1 MRATIRRLATLGAV
15 LATFG
20 ALAAPAW
27 GATGDPLFTF
37 VPTAAT
43 SPKVLPSGYLIGP
56 CGLGVDSS
64 GRFFV
69 SDYYH
74 HTVDLFNAGGNPPTY
89 AGQLAGEDPLDGPCG
104 LALDSTNRLYVNNF
118 DRNVAR
124 FNAYPSFGSGT
135 TIAGAGVDSANSTGV
150 AVDSADNVYVDDRT
164 YVTAY
169 DSSGVQL
176 IDAGNPLKIG
186 EGTLGEGYGLAIDAT
201 GASTS
206 PTPPMTRSRSMTRR
220 LDKSTPVLTIAGPPG
235 GFNSLRHA
243 ALAVNRST
251 GVLYVVDN
259 LQPQYAEEP
268 AAQVDVF
275 DPSLTPPNDFLG
287 VLKYQIADALP
298 PGLAVDN
305 SGGANQGRVYVT
317 SGNTNQAGIYAYAAG
332 SQIGSS
338 SPPAVGLVVSAAG
351 SGGGAVTSSLG
362 GIDCASTCAAE
373 IRSGADVSLAAT
385 PDPGSTF
392 AGWSGGGCS
401 GAGECTVAMDQAT
414 SVSAQFE
421 ATQGTDPP
429 PGDGGEPPAMAPI
442 STSFQGPP
450 MPLPTRPFHAKR
462 PRHHA
467 KRRHRHHRKGH
478 RGRGHH
484 STCKSGCRSP

>member
-1 MRATIRRLATLGAV
+1 MRATIRRLAALGAV

-37 VPTAAT
+37 VPTVAT

-56 CGLGVDSS
+56 CGLGVDST

-89 AGQLAGEDPLDGPCG
+89 AGQLANEDPLDGPCG

-118 DRNVAR
+118 DRNVVR

-135 TIAGAGVDSANSTGV
+135 TIAGAGVDSAHSTGV
-150 AVDSADNVYVDDRT
+150 AVNPATDAVYVNDRT

-169 DSSGVQL
+169 DSTGVQL
-176 IDAGNPLKIG
+176 TDGPDPLKIG
-186 EGTLGEGYGLAIDAT
+186 DGTLGEGYGLAIDAS
-201 GASTS
+201 GRLYVADASDDTVKVYD
-206 PTPPMTRSRSMTRR
+206 PAAV
-220 LDKSTPVLTIAGPPG
+220 DKSTPVLTIAGPSG
-235 GFNSLRHA
+235 GFSSLRHA

-251 GVLYVVDN
+251 GLLYVVDN

-268 AAQVDVF
+268 DAQVDVF
-275 DPSLTPPNDFLG
+275 DPSLSPPSDFLG

-298 PGLAVDN
+298 SGLAVDN

-338 SPPAVGLVVSAAG
+338 SPPSIGLVVKAAG
-351 SGGGAVTSSLG
+351 TGGGAVTSSLG
-362 GIDCASTCAAE
+362 ALDCATTCSTDIRAGAA
-373 IRSGADVSLAAT
+373 VSLAAT
-385 PDPGSTF
+385 PDSGSTF

-401 GAGECTVAMDQAT
+401 GTGECTVKMDEAT
-414 SVSAQFE
+414 SVSAEFQAE
-421 ATQGTDPP
+421 AVADPPGGSPGGATQPTSTPSP
-429 PGDGGEPPAMAPI
+429 TPA
-442 STSFQGPP
+442 T
-450 MPLPTRPFHAKR
+450 R
-462 PRHHA
+462 PRHGKRPHHHP
-467 KRRHRHHRKGH
+467 KRHHRRHRRHHRH
-478 RGRGHH
+478 R
-484 STCKSGCRSP
+484 